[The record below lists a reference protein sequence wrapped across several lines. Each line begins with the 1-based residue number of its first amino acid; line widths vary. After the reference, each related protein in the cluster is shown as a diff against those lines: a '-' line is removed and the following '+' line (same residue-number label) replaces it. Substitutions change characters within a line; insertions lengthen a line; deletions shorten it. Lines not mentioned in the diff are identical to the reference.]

1 MSKQVNKTMIGA
13 FVVGAVALAVA
24 GVLAFGS
31 GKFLQER
38 QPFVMYF
45 DGSVK
50 GLDVGASV
58 LFRGVKVGTVTHV
71 KLRYNQEEDAL
82 EIPVIIEIE
91 PDRIENP
98 IIKENRKRQST
109 EEGIADLVERGLR
122 AQLQMQSLVTGKLM
136 IDLDF
141 HPEAPIRLI
150 GSDPGYPEI
159 PTIQTGLQELAEKIE
174 KVPIEEIFEK
184 LHSAVSGIE
193 KVINSPEVMELFRNM
208 NDTLNDVEKLVED
221 VNRHVDPLLNATT
234 ETVRDAQKLVRN
246 VDGRVGTLAS
256 SADDAIKAA
265 TVAIEQAQVTLKSVE
280 KSAGDDST
288 LYFEL
293 NKTMNELSG
302 AARSIRLLADYL
314 NQHPESLLRGKGGS
328 K

>member
-1 MSKQVNKTMIGA
+1 MSKKANKTTIGA

-24 GVLAFGS
+24 GILAFGS

-38 QPFVMYF
+38 QPCVMYF

-58 LFRGVKVGTVTHV
+58 LFQGVKVGTVTGI
-71 KLRYNQEEDAL
+71 KLRYNTGQDDL
-82 EIPVIIEIE
+82 EIPVFIEIE
-91 PDRIENP
+91 PERIENRV
-98 IIKENRKRQST
+98 RKAERRST
-109 EEGIADLVERGLR
+109 REQMSELVERGLR
-122 AQLQMQSLVTGKLM
+122 AQLEMQSLVTGKLM
-136 IDLDF
+136 VDLDF
-141 HPEAPIRLI
+141 HPDTPARLI
-150 GSDPGYPEI
+150 GSDPDYPEI
-159 PTIQTGLQELAEKIE
+159 PTIQTGLQELAAKIE
-174 KVPIEEIFEK
+174 KAPIEEIFEK

-193 KVINSPEVMELFRNM
+193 KVVNSPEVMELLRSM
-208 NDTLNDVEKLVED
+208 NDTLDDVEKLVED
-221 VNRHVDPLLNATT
+221 VNRHVDPLLGATT

-256 SADDAIKAA
+256 SADGAIKAA
-265 TVAIEQAQVTLKSVE
+265 VVAIEQAQVTLKSVE
-280 KSAGDDST
+280 KSAGDDSA
-288 LYFEL
+288 LSYKL
-293 NKTMNELSG
+293 NKSLDELSG

>member
-1 MSKQVNKTMIGA
+1 MSKSVNKTTIGV

-24 GVLAFGS
+24 GILAFGS
-31 GKFLQER
+31 GKFLKER
-38 QPFVMYF
+38 HPFVMYF

-58 LFRGVKVGTVTHV
+58 LFQGVKVGTVTDV
-71 KLRYNQEEDAL
+71 TLRYNQEEDAL

-98 IIKENRKRQST
+98 LREKRRRST
-109 EEGIADLVERGLR
+109 EEGIADLVGRGLR

-136 IDLDF
+136 VELDF
-141 HPEAPIRLI
+141 HPDTPVRLI
-150 GSDPGYPEI
+150 GADPDYPEI
-159 PTIQTGLQELAEKIE
+159 PTIQTGLQELADRIE
-174 KVPIEEIFEK
+174 KVPIEEIFKK
-184 LHSAVSGIE
+184 LHSAVEGIE
-193 KVINSPEVMELFRNM
+193 KVINSPEVMELLRSM
-208 NDTLNDVEKLVED
+208 NDTLDYVEKLVED

-246 VDGRVGTLAS
+246 VDGRVATLAD
-256 SADDAIKAA
+256 SADGAIKAA
-265 TVAIEQAQVTLKSVE
+265 VVAVEQAQATLKSVE

-288 LYFEL
+288 LNYEL
-293 NKTMNELSG
+293 NKTLDELSG